1 MKKPATVGNQSCHC
15 APCHAHEKKACY
27 GCQTCW
33 NSSTSRIPTPH
44 SPVSHC
50 AACPPTNH
58 HECSLIVYYKW
69 RVCSQDAQASASGA
83 SGSASVGMWLLN
95 IIINVMTGIVQVKRR
110 AGFQLL
116 LGPGTSGV
124 DVTCLFSVIDAGT
137 RARRDRRWVRR
148 SRAPPPVRASHPPLQ
163 PHAPIPYPF
172 AAFHRP
178 RASIHAS
185 LALSP
190 FALVRAGALICRFTS
205 RLKRELLPTWGAPRR
220 CRFTV
225 QPPPTPCKIQGKIQC
240 KIPCK
245 IPCKTF
251 RAKDPVQDSWQST
264 SPPPACHCLDAVRR
278 HRSPSPPS
286 VAATAVSRRAAA
298 SHRRP
303 VIPLP
308 LPPCVLLLLYFLS
321 YALEFVKGFTCNL
334 LICQSLIKSLA

>member
-1 MKKPATVGNQSCHC
+1 MKKPATVRNQSCHC

-225 QPPPTPCKIQGKIQC
+225 QPPPTPCKIQCKIQ
-240 KIPCK
+240 CK

-264 SPPPACHCLDAVRR
+264 CPPPCLPLPRR
-278 HRSPSPPS
+278 RPSPPPS
-286 VAATAVSRRAAA
+286 VAAVRCRHRCLPSRR
-298 SHRRP
+298 R
-303 VIPLP
+303 LP
-308 LPPCVLLLLYFLS
+308 SPPRHPPPTPPMRAFVVVFFILCIGVCKGLYM
-321 YALEFVKGFTCNL
+321 
-334 LICQSLIKSLA
+334 

>member
-1 MKKPATVGNQSCHC
+1 
-15 APCHAHEKKACY
+15 
-27 GCQTCW
+27 
-33 NSSTSRIPTPH
+33 
-44 SPVSHC
+44 
-50 AACPPTNH
+50 
-58 HECSLIVYYKW
+58 
-69 RVCSQDAQASASGA
+69 
-83 SGSASVGMWLLN
+83 
-95 IIINVMTGIVQVKRR
+95 MTGIVQVKRR

-116 LGPGTSGV
+116 LGPGTSGA

-225 QPPPTPCKIQGKIQC
+225 QPPPTPCKIQCKIQC

-251 RAKDPVQDSWQST
+251 RAKDPVHKIPGNQ
-264 SPPPACHCLDAVRR
+264 PPPSLLATASTPSVATAVRR
-278 HRSPSPPS
+278 
-286 VAATAVSRRAAA
+286 RR
-298 SHRRP
+298 
-303 VIPLP
+303 P
-308 LPPCVLLLLYFLS
+308 LPPPLS
-321 YALEFVKGFTCNL
+321 PVAPPPPIAAPSSPSHSPHACFCCCIFYPMHW
-334 LICQSLIKSLA
+334 SL

>member
-1 MKKPATVGNQSCHC
+1 MTPARVLMKKPATVRNQSCHC

-190 FALVRAGALICRFTS
+190 FALVRAGALICRLS
-205 RLKRELLPTWGAPRR
+205 H
-220 CRFTV
+220 
-225 QPPPTPCKIQGKIQC
+225 QG
-240 KIPCK
+240 
-245 IPCKTF
+245 
-251 RAKDPVQDSWQST
+251 
-264 SPPPACHCLDAVRR
+264 
-278 HRSPSPPS
+278 
-286 VAATAVSRRAAA
+286 
-298 SHRRP
+298 
-303 VIPLP
+303 
-308 LPPCVLLLLYFLS
+308 
-321 YALEFVKGFTCNL
+321 
-334 LICQSLIKSLA
+334 